1 MNSKVLQ
8 TLEKGYIRLDWSEY
22 INRVYLTTDHLNT
35 IVDMIDNFKSN
46 RGAKELIIF
55 RFQGI
60 PAYVMIKRE
69 EYPNILLWIK
79 DKLVE
84 REAYEGCQHIVNL
97 LSHIN
102 KSNVRRKRNMESLED
117 SRESNAGSI
126 RIS

>member
-22 INRVYLTTDHLNT
+22 INRVHLTTEHLYT
-35 IVDMIDNFKSN
+35 IVEMINNFKSN

-69 EYPNILLWIK
+69 EYSKILLWIK
-79 DKLVE
+79 DE
-84 REAYEGCQHIVNL
+84 YIRREEYEGCGIIMNL

-102 KSNVRRKRNMESLED
+102 KKNVRPKRNMESLETG
-117 SRESNAGSI
+117 RESNA
-126 RIS
+126 